1 MKYRRSPL
9 LTLAILMAAAMPSFA
24 QPPAQSA
31 NGNTAA
37 GVVTPPDYVIGPQ
50 DVLSVVFWR
59 EKDMSVEAVVRPDGK
74 ISLPLLNDVDAAG
87 YTPEALRDAIT
98 KAAAKYMAEP
108 SVTVVVKEIKSR
120 MVSITG
126 QVTKSGSYELKQG
139 MTVLHL
145 IAEAGGLLEYADEGH
160 IVVMRKEPAAS
171 FKFNYKDVIKGK
183 NVQQNIA
190 LKPGD
195 IVIVP

>member
-1 MKYRRSPL
+1 
-9 LTLAILMAAAMPSFA
+9 
-24 QPPAQSA
+24 
-31 NGNTAA
+31 
-37 GVVTPPDYVIGPQ
+37 
-50 DVLSVVFWR
+50 
-59 EKDMSVEAVVRPDGK
+59 
-74 ISLPLLNDVDAAG
+74 
-87 YTPEALRDAIT
+87 
-98 KAAAKYMAEP
+98 
-108 SVTVVVKEIKSR
+108 VTVVVKEIKSR

-145 IAEAGGLLEYADEGH
+145 IAEAGGLLEYADEGN